1 MAAKP
6 EGGGVNCNQKEIQV
20 AACARAERMQTETF
34 AQTPTAP
41 MPRVIG
47 GVALSTIATP
57 LSPLW
62 PPHENSLFVCPKT
75 SDEAGEVK
83 RWLYDLQDGQMF
95 ACRGR
100 DYELRAMLR
109 ALREDNAEALA
120 ESLQPQFT
128 DWEYG
133 VGIKKSRSVFLL
145 WGKKVEKH
153 DVGSLDLVS
162 LLHICGQ
169 PPPPPQTRREE
180 PAAAETKQAVV
191 ILCHGYSPD
200 CGPGYPLLII
210 LKNLLTQMRFTVILP
225 DFRDTYAYGASRGRS
240 ERVCVVLEA
249 LLRARSQF
257 PDCGVV
263 LVGHSQ
269 GGAAAAQACRRS
281 VVAHGCIQGLVMLGS
296 ESARERIRPP
306 EFAFDGEDHENHVA
320 VPFVEIYGQ
329 LPPGLA
335 PSQILMMHSSRDPVI
350 SRIAIQQLVRR

>member
-1 MAAKP
+1 
-6 EGGGVNCNQKEIQV
+6 
-20 AACARAERMQTETF
+20 
-34 AQTPTAP
+34 
-41 MPRVIG
+41 
-47 GVALSTIATP
+47 

-75 SDEAGEVK
+75 SDEAAEVK

-100 DYELRAMLR
+100 DYRLSAMLQ
-109 ALREDNAEALA
+109 ALREDNTEALQDC
-120 ESLQPQFT
+120 LHPQFT

-133 VGIKKSRSVFLL
+133 IGIKKSRSVFLL
-145 WGKKVEKH
+145 WREKVEKH
-153 DVGSLDLVS
+153 DVGSLDFVS
-162 LLHICGQ
+162 LLHICGQPQ

-180 PAAAETKQAVV
+180 PPAAETKQDVV

-200 CGPGYPLLII
+200 CGPSYPLLII

-225 DFRDTYAYGASRGRS
+225 DFRDTYAYGAARGRS

-257 PDCGVV
+257 PDRGVV

-306 EFAFDGEDHENHVA
+306 EFAFDGEDQENPVA

-335 PSQILMMHSSRDPVI
+335 PSQILMIHSARDPVI